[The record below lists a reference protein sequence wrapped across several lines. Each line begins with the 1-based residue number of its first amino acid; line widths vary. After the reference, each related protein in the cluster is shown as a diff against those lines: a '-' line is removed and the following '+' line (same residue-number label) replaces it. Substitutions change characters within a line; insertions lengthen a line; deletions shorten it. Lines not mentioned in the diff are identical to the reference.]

1 MATMRQIA
9 QLAGVSR
16 GTVDRVLNNRGIVNE
31 HTAQK
36 VREIAESLQYTPSKA
51 ARSLAALKRNI
62 KLTYIMFDPRVN
74 HFFQQVEDGIRKKA
88 GELQE
93 YGVTVETLYSNFADP
108 DSQNKLLDQAVEGGT
123 SGIAIAGFNS
133 EATAAK
139 LREISAKGIPVVT
152 ANTDIADCG
161 CIAFVGSNYFRSGQT
176 AAGMMRLITQGR
188 AKVGVLI
195 GSYNVLCHTERVE
208 GFISYLKAHAPNIEV
223 ISIHEN
229 SDEDFES
236 FAVTKALLAQH
247 PDITALFLASGGVYG
262 ACRAV
267 ESMAS
272 GNAPLIICYDCT
284 QETRVMIEKGVI
296 SAAICQQPER
306 QGSKPLDLLFN
317 YIAMGAKP
325 EKENYYTEIDIVIR
339 ENL

>member
-1 MATMRQIA
+1 MATMKQIA

-31 HTAQK
+31 QTAQK

-88 GELQE
+88 AELQE
-93 YGVTVETLYSNFADP
+93 YGVTVEILYSNFSDP
-108 DSQNKLLDQAVEGGT
+108 DSQNKLLDQAVAGGT

-133 EATAAK
+133 EDTAAK
-139 LREISAKGIPVVT
+139 LRRISEAGIPVVT
-152 ANTDIADCG
+152 SNTDISDCKR
-161 CIAFVGSNYFRSGQT
+161 IAFVGSNYFRSGQT
-176 AAGMMRLITQGR
+176 AAGLMRLITQGH

-208 GFISYLKAHAPNIEV
+208 GFISHIAAHAPGIEV
-223 ISIHEN
+223 VSIHEN

-236 FAVTKALLAQH
+236 FSVTKSLLEQH
-247 PDITALFLASGGVYG
+247 PDINALFLASGGVYG

-267 ESMAS
+267 E
-272 GNAPLIICYDCT
+272 GIPPERRPLILCYDCP
-284 QETRVMIEKGVI
+284 QETRGMIEKGVI

-306 QGSKPLDLLFN
+306 QGSKPLDILFN
-317 YIAMGAKP
+317 YIAMGAKL
-325 EKENYYTEIDIVIR
+325 EKENYYTEINIIIR